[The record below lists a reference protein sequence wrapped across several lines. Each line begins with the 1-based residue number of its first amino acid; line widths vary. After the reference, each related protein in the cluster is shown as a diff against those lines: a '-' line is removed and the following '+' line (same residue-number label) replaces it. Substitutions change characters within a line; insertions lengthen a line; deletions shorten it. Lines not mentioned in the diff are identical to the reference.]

1 MSIMT
6 STIRAGY
13 KIAKP
18 ILFKIDPEAV
28 HTRAM
33 SHAEFLGTSRFA
45 KKILGLLL
53 KNNAEIYRQTL
64 AGIDFRNPIGLA
76 AGFDYEARLTQLLE
90 SAGFGFQTIGTITN
104 GPYEGNT
111 RPMLGRLPKSLSLMV
126 NKGFKNSGASA
137 VARKLAGYTFPIPL
151 GVSIGSTNS
160 LNLKTQA
167 QSIADICAAFKIF
180 EASGAR
186 HTHYELNISC
196 PNLKGTIT
204 FYPPKNL
211 DELLSAIDTL
221 KISRPIFIKMPIE
234 KSADEVVQMLDIIL
248 KHKITGIIIGNL
260 QKDRANSTLQT
271 DEVSKFPT
279 GNFSGKPTFTA
290 SNEFISLA
298 YKHAGDRLV
307 IIGCG
312 GVFSAEDA
320 YEKIKCGATLVQLI
334 TGLIFEGPQLVAEI
348 NQKLPTLLQTD
359 SFTHISQAIGSNH
372 RPT

>member
-1 MSIMT
+1 MSIYT
-6 STIRAGY
+6 RGIRASY
-13 KIAKP
+13 KIIKP
-18 ILFKIDPEAV
+18 ILFKIEPETV
-28 HTRAM
+28 HNRLM
-33 SHAEFLGTSRFA
+33 STADYMARSANIKHLLSSILKKPYPILRQKIAAIEF
-45 KKILGLLL
+45 
-53 KNNAEIYRQTL
+53 KN
-64 AGIDFRNPIGLA
+64 PVGLA
-76 AGFDYEARLTQLLE
+76 AGFDYDARLTELLD
-90 SAGFGFQTIGTITN
+90 SVGFGFQTIGTITN
-104 GPYEGNT
+104 NPYEGNP
-111 RPMLGRLPKSLSLMV
+111 RPMLGRLPKSRSLMV
-126 NKGFKNSGASA
+126 NKGFKNKGAAAIS
-137 VARKLAGYTFPIPL
+137 RKIAPIHFTIPL

-167 QSIADICAAFKIF
+167 ESIADICAAFKIF

-211 DELLSAIDTL
+211 DELLSAIDAL

-234 KSADEVVQMLDIIL
+234 KSANEVVQMLDTIL
-248 KHKITGIIIGNL
+248 KHKIAGIIIGNL
-260 QKDRANSTLQT
+260 QKDRANSALQT
-271 DEVSKFPT
+271 DELNKFPT
-279 GNFSGKPTFTA
+279 GNFSGKPTFAA

-320 YEKIKCGATLVQLI
+320 YEKIKCGASLVQLI

-348 NQKLPTLLQTD
+348 NQKLPTLLQAD